1 MDSASDSVH
10 KRVLHFRLGT
20 AAPSNLDYPHSAR
33 ARNLDAMP
41 AVPPPE
47 RAVRVLIADDQRLFA
62 ESLMTV
68 LGEDDRIHVVGIAG
82 NGREAVDLA
91 LELQPDVVLM
101 DLNMPLLDGFEATRE
116 IRDAGSTADIL
127 ILTGADEELGSEDA
141 AAAGASGYLRKEAS
155 VDELKRVFIEVA
167 SLAAALGAPTR

>member
-68 LGEDDRIHVVGIAG
+68 LGEDDRIDVVGIAG

-116 IRDAGSTADIL
+116 IRETAKRNAEREAKIREVLD
-127 ILTGADEELGSEDA
+127 TKVRTEADVEKVTDT
-141 AAAGASGYLRKEAS
+141 S
-155 VDELKRVFIEVA
+155 VDHQHRL
-167 SLAAALGAPTR
+167 